1 MSNIASRNKKRRK
14 KKSIPRISQFQWGQ
28 IIALS
33 KWKGPTYLTLSQIL
47 SWSSK
52 VLCYFS
58 FLCMSLLLA
67 DRTLKNSNISNTREE
82 RSLMLISL
90 CTYFALAIMTF
101 CSWSH
106 RIRTGRVQKGITWQ
120 NESSSW
126 LLRDSP
132 TDRGGDHSRGA
143 FTWGTGISNLGPIIY
158 NFPSNLVIN
167 LPNPWS
173 SGQKLDTAHEFKW
186 CHTLFITPNQS
197 RKIICIPQSVAYW
210 EDFFMRFQEQSWI
223 VFLQYYTHNW
233 LQNTIQSSLQ
243 PGFKCT
249 ILSD

>member
-1 MSNIASRNKKRRK
+1 
-14 KKSIPRISQFQWGQ
+14 
-28 IIALS
+28 
-33 KWKGPTYLTLSQIL
+33 
-47 SWSSK
+47 
-52 VLCYFS
+52 
-58 FLCMSLLLA
+58 MSLLLA
-67 DRTLKNSNISNTREE
+67 GWTVKNSNISNTHTEG
-82 RSLMLISL
+82 SLMLISL

-120 NESSSW
+120 KVSLPADYWEI
-126 LLRDSP
+126 LLQ
-132 TDRGGDHSRGA
+132 TEGEIIHMGHSHGA
-143 FTWGTGISNLGPIIY
+143 QYFKFGTHLY

-210 EDFFMRFQEQSWI
+210 EDFFMCFQEWSWI
-223 VFLQYYTHNW
+223 CISTVLY
-233 LQNTIQSSLQ
+233 S
-243 PGFKCT
+243 
-249 ILSD
+249 